1 MPTMKDLFDALFGS
15 IVGYASAY
23 PLATF
28 VLLGLGAVA
37 VAVVARNVV
46 GLAIVGCGAI
56 AGFALAFL
64 TGSRSELLLAL
75 WGALWLVSIGFLIFG
90 GPQGSATSAND

>member
-15 IVGYASAY
+15 IVGYASAH

-56 AGFALAFL
+56 AGFALAVQ
-64 TGSRSELLLAL
+64 TGPTELLLAL
-75 WGALWLVSIGFLIFG
+75 WGVLWLVSIGFLIFG

>member
-1 MPTMKDLFDALFGS
+1 MKELFDALFGL
-15 IVGYASAY
+15 IVSYTSAY

-37 VAVVARNVV
+37 VAVIARNVV

-56 AGFALAFL
+56 VGFALAFL
-64 TGSRSELLLAL
+64 TGSLTGPLLAL
-75 WGALWLVSIGFLIFG
+75 WGVLWLVSIGFLMFG
-90 GPQGSATSAND
+90 GSQGSATSTND

>member
-1 MPTMKDLFDALFGS
+1 MKELFDALFGL
-15 IVGYASAY
+15 IVSYTSAY

-37 VAVVARNVV
+37 VAVIARNVV

-56 AGFALAFL
+56 VGFALAFL
-64 TGSRSELLLAL
+64 TGSLTGPLLAL
-75 WGALWLVSIGFLIFG
+75 WGVLWLVSIGFLIIG
-90 GPQGSATSAND
+90 GPQGSATSANE